1 MEINRNTI
9 IKDLVK
15 KHPETLAVF
24 KKYNLVI
31 AGGVR
36 GPNEPLAFFS
46 KAHEVD
52 YDEIAGE
59 LREAIEKGLDGNAE
73 PIVLE
78 EDRVYARFVKT
89 AILITLTVGVTFG
102 AVILTYIGSKGSFQS
117 AAIFHPI
124 IQAHG
129 HAQLFGWVGLCII
142 GFAYYIVPRIKNI
155 ELKHRELTTTSF
167 WLMVTGIVIRTFA
180 QPYANETTNILL
192 PISGLLE
199 FAAVITFTYIIFSTV
214 FSSKENIEIYDKFIK
229 VGVLWFVVCSIINVF
244 MDVYMFFTNSHEIPR
259 AFYSP
264 FVHMYLLG
272 FVFMF
277 IFAVNIRTVYAFL
290 DVKTPSPTAVNTT
303 FWLLN
308 LIIPFYFI
316 THFLSYEFPFL
327 LKASYFTTYV
337 VAFSILVFVY
347 GIRVFERSTGE
358 LDDVVMDRSYSKT
371 IRAAY
376 VWLIIGVLIL
386 GAKPFLGAFS
396 EGQYL
401 FHGAANHALA
411 VGFIT
416 MMIMGYAS
424 KMVPTFRGVNMYS
437 VRLSDMTFILINL
450 GCFLRVFTQVMIG
463 LKGDFYY
470 SLIGFS
476 GWIEFIAIGMF
487 GYNIWKSIN
496 AEEEDDD
503 VEDKKERLKEITKD
517 TKINDAIEQYPETLD
532 VFLKFGFKQL
542 SNPVARKTIAKVF
555 TIEQATKIHPV
566 DIGDLLKALNEKI
579 PKDKPASE
587 GGSGF

>member
-9 IKDLVK
+9 IKNLVK
-15 KHPETLAVF
+15 KHPETLSVF
-24 KKYNLVI
+24 RKYNLVI

-52 YDEIAGE
+52 YEEIAKE
-59 LREAIEKGLDGNAE
+59 LREAIEKGVDDNAE
-73 PIVLE
+73 PIVLV
-78 EDRVYARFVKT
+78 EDKVYARFVKT

-102 AVILTYIGSKGSFQS
+102 AAILTYIGAKGSFQS
-117 AAIFHPI
+117 AIAFHPI
-124 IQAHG
+124 VQAHG

-142 GFAYYIVPRIKNI
+142 GFAYYIVPRIKNT
-155 ELKHRELTTTSF
+155 ELKHRELTTTSY
-167 WLMVTGIVIRTFA
+167 WLMVTGIVIRIFA
-180 QPYANETTNILL
+180 QPYANEMTNILL
-192 PISGLLE
+192 PISGMFE
-199 FAAVITFTYIIFSTV
+199 FAGVITFAYIIFSTV
-214 FSSKENIEIYDKFIK
+214 FSSKEEIAIYDKFIK
-229 VGVLWFVVCSIINVF
+229 VGVLWFVVCSLINFF

-264 FVHMYLLG
+264 FVHMFILG

-290 DVKTPSPTAVNTT
+290 DVKKPRPTAVNTT

-316 THFLSYEFPFL
+316 TNFLSYQFPFL
-327 LKASYFTTYV
+327 LKASYFTIYV
-337 VAFSILVFVY
+337 VAFSILTFVY
-347 GIRVFERSTGE
+347 GIRIFERSTRE
-358 LDDVVMDRSYSKT
+358 LDDVVMDRSYAKT

-396 EGQYL
+396 EAQYL

-411 VGFIT
+411 VGFVT
-416 MMIMGYAS
+416 MMIIGYAS

-450 GCFLRVFTQVMIG
+450 GCFLRVSTQIMIG
-463 LKGDFYY
+463 LSGGFYY
-470 SLIGFS
+470 SIIGFS
-476 GWIEFIAIGMF
+476 GWIEFAAIGMF

-496 AEEEDDD
+496 AEEED
-503 VEDKKERLKEITKD
+503 EEEPKERLREITKD
-517 TKINDAIEQYPETLD
+517 TKIYDAIDQYPETLD
-532 VFLKFGFKQL
+532 VFLEFGFKQL

-566 DIGDLLKALNEKI
+566 EISDLLKALNEKI
-579 PKDKPASE
+579 PKV
-587 GGSGF
+587 